1 MLLSE
6 TVQYFPEIIILL
18 ENLSLSEKKG
28 LIVHQKSLLPNE
40 NFWFT
45 FEKYSNWNFKDRLR
59 HAYGKSLFRLKACL
73 D

>member
-45 FEKYSNWNFKDRLR
+45 FEKYSN
-59 HAYGKSLFRLKACL
+59 
-73 D
+73 